1 MKVDVNYKFKDL
13 DGKIIK
19 ERIIDEDE
27 KGNPKRDAQNFPL
40 LKNGNPFTLR
50 KICTQALLDSSVD
63 PKTGKPEQLSADD
76 KLKRWGIA
84 QRIHASNSTIDL
96 SAEEIVLLK
105 ELINKKYPSP
115 LTVAQA
121 YEALDPTGEDKKKK

>member
-1 MKVDVNYKFKDL
+1 
-13 DGKIIK
+13 
-19 ERIIDEDE
+19 
-27 KGNPKRDAQNFPL
+27 L
-40 LKNGNPFTLR
+40 LKVGSLFTLR
-50 KICTQALLDSSVD
+50 KACERALLDTPAD
-63 PKTGKPEQLSADD
+63 PKTGRQEQIPADD

-84 QRIHASNSTIDL
+84 QRIHSSNGVIDL

-121 YEALDPTGEDKKKK
+121 YEALDPTGEDKKKKK

>member
-1 MKVDVNYKFKDL
+1 MKVDLNHKFKTL
-13 DGKIIK
+13 DDKVVK
-19 ERIIDEDE
+19 EQVIDQDE
-27 KGNPKRDAQNFPL
+27 SGNPIRDKDGFPL
-40 LKNGNPFTLR
+40 LKIGSPFTLR
-50 KICTQALLDSSVD
+50 KACERALLDTPAD
-63 PKTGKPEQLSADD
+63 PKTGRPEQLSADD

-84 QRIHASNSTIDL
+84 QRIHASNSTIEL

-121 YEALDPTGEDKKKK
+121 YEALDPTGKDKKK